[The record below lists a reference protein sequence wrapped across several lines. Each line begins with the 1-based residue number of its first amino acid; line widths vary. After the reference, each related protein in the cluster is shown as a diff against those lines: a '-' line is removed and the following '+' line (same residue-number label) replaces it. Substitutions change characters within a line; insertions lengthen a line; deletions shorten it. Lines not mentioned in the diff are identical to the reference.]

1 MSTWEATNKLETLVY
16 KISNAADVLE
26 MIAVEE
32 QDPTSG
38 ALWFMRDSLK
48 SLAKEYE
55 HEVEELYRPYR
66 VFQNIHIQSCI
77 FLIDYF
83 HCICFFQ

>member
-16 KISNAADVLE
+16 KISTAADVLE

-32 QDPTSG
+32 KDPTSG

-55 HEVEELYRPYR
+55 HEVEELYRL
-66 VFQNIHIQSCI
+66 HIQEQKAEK
-77 FLIDYF
+77 LKKEKK
-83 HCICFFQ
+83 

>member
-16 KISNAADVLE
+16 KISTAADVLE

-55 HEVEELYRPYR
+55 HEVEELYRLHMQEQKAGKPKKE
-66 VFQNIHIQSCI
+66 NK
-77 FLIDYF
+77 
-83 HCICFFQ
+83 